1 MLGIVG
7 YGAYIPRL
15 RLSRKAVVQAN
26 AWYAPQFAAKAKGT
40 RAVANWDEDS
50 ITMSVAAARDC
61 LGPDADRVRI
71 HGLYL
76 ASCTVPFAERS
87 NAGIVSEA
95 LLLDESV
102 DAVDITGSPRAA
114 LSAVAMALAKA
125 PAAGPQ
131 LVLAADLRHTR
142 AASTQELEFGD
153 GAAALLLGSD
163 GVIAEYLGGG
173 TLSVDFVDH
182 FRVTDAEVD
191 YAWEERWVRDE
202 GIGKLM
208 PRAIAAALADA
219 GIDAAAVDHFI
230 FPSTIAKLDAQLAG
244 SCGIRADAVVDN
256 LAAAIGDTGTAH
268 ALLML
273 AHTLECA
280 RPGQVIVVSQF
291 GSGAQ
296 ALVFRVTGAAA
307 AGAAAAG
314 AVPAGAAPASAAP
327 PRGAPPSGAPPF
339 RPVKGVGGWL
349 ARGVEE
355 TSYTKFLAFRQQLTL
370 ERGMRGEQDKKTA
383 LSTLYR
389 HRRAIL
395 GFVAGRCSVTGDV
408 HFPPS
413 RISYTPGAPAL
424 DTQKPYPLAERQ
436 GTVLSWSAEYLSDYP
451 APPQYYGQVD
461 FDGGGRVLMEFVD
474 VSKGDIESGTRVEMV
489 FRIKDFDEKR
499 GFVRYF
505 WKATPVRAPLG
516 AKVE

>member
-1 MLGIVG
+1 MLGIVA

-26 AWYAPQFAAKAKGT
+26 AWYAPQFAAKSKGT

-50 ITMSVAAARDC
+50 ITMAVAAARDC
-61 LGPDADRVRI
+61 LGSDADRLRI
-71 HGLYL
+71 RGLYL

-95 LLLDESV
+95 LLLDESI
-102 DAVDITGSPRAA
+102 DALDITGSPRAA
-114 LSAVAMALAKA
+114 LSALTTALAKVS
-125 PAAGPQ
+125 AAGPQ

-142 AASTQELEFGD
+142 AASAQELEFGE
-153 GAAALLLGSD
+153 GAAALLVGID

-182 FRVTDAEVD
+182 FRVVDAEID

-208 PRAIAAALADA
+208 PRAIAAALADS
-219 GIDAAAVDHFI
+219 GLDAASVDHFI
-230 FPSTIAKLDAQLAG
+230 FPSTISKLDAQLAS
-244 SCGIRADAVVDN
+244 SCGIRSDAVVDN
-256 LAAAIGDTGTAH
+256 LAGGIGDTGTAH

-273 AHTLECA
+273 AHTLERA
-280 RPGQVIVVSQF
+280 RPGQVILLSQF

-296 ALVFRVTGAAA
+296 ALVFRVTAAVA
-307 AGAAAAG
+307 A
-314 AVPAGAAPASAAP
+314 
-327 PRGAPPSGAPPF
+327 F
-339 RPVKGVGGWL
+339 RPVKGVGAWI

-355 TSYTKFLAFRQQLTL
+355 TSYTKFLAFRQQLAL

-395 GFVAGRCSVTGDV
+395 GFVAGRCSITGEV

-424 DTQKPYPLAERQ
+424 DTQEPYPLAERQ
-436 GTVLSWSAEYLSDYP
+436 GTVLSWSAEYLSYYP
-451 APPQYYGQVD
+451 SPPQYYGQVD

-474 VSKGDIESGTRVEMV
+474 VSRGDIESGTRVEMV
-489 FRIKDFDEKR
+489 FRIKDFDERR

-505 WKATPVRAPLG
+505 WKATPIRAPAV